1 MAETIFKKVD
11 LDVRRLVDDIELGKL
26 GLPDIQRPFVWTNVK
41 VRDLFDSM
49 YRGFPV
55 GYLLL
60 WETAV
65 AGEQKTIGASG
76 KQLTPDRVIVDGQ
89 QRLTSL
95 FAVFKGQ
102 LVIRS
107 DFQEERI
114 RIAFNPLTEA
124 FEVPTAA
131 TVNDRAF
138 IPDISKL
145 WTDDATVFDVRDS
158 YLGGLREVRDVS
170 TEDERRIERALSRL
184 HGLISF
190 PVVALELAAEVSDEE
205 VAEVF
210 VRINSKGTPLK
221 QADFILTLMSVY
233 WDEGRAALEEF
244 ARNAAQPSEG
254 GRSSFNW
261 YIKPKPDQL
270 LRASI
275 SVAFKRA
282 RLAAV
287 HSVLRGKDLEAGTFS
302 PERRAEQFDRLKQA
316 QEQVLNLQYWHDF
329 LQSLRLAGYRSERMI
344 NSETALIYSYA
355 LYLIGRTEVGVASRD
370 LQVAIAQ
377 WFLMA
382 SLTGRYSG
390 SPESVMESDLDMVA
404 DAADADDFLAR
415 LSRACSVA
423 LTQDFWEVT
432 LPNDLANSA
441 GRSPSMVAYEAA
453 LVVLRAPVLFSN
465 FTVAEMLD
473 PAVDGHRKIER
484 HHLFP
489 RAFLI
494 KEGIAPKSRAARIT
508 NQIANYAY
516 VEWQDNVAIADRSPM
531 EYWPEML
538 SRAGVDG
545 SDDMLR
551 LHALPTGWEKMDYN
565 KFLEHRRE
573 LIAAII
579 REGYERISSSN
590 GGTALVDAEP
600 TLEDLIASGEGD
612 SVEFKSTLRTNL
624 HTGKRDKRMEQAVIK
639 AIAGFLNSDGGKLM
653 IGVADDGTPI
663 GIEADGF
670 ASEDKMNQHLANL
683 VSNSLGDK
691 TWALIHVNFEDYQ
704 NSRVLVVRCERS
716 PTPVY
721 AREGDMEHFY
731 VRAAASTRELPVS
744 QVSEYIEAKFG
755 ARRGRS

>member
-26 GLPDIQRPFVWTNVK
+26 GLPDIQRPFVWKNVK

-95 FAVFKGQ
+95 FAVFKAEP
-102 LVIRS
+102 VIRS
-107 DFQEERI
+107 DFQEEHI
-114 RIAFNPLTEA
+114 RIAFNPLTET

-145 WTDDATVFDVRDS
+145 WTDGTTVFDVRDA
-158 YLGGLREVRDVS
+158 YLRGLREVREISAD
-170 TEDERRIERALSRL
+170 EERRIERAISRL
-184 HGLISF
+184 DGLISF
-190 PVVALELAAEVSDEE
+190 PVVALELAAEVSDEK

-233 WDEGRAALEEF
+233 WDEGRAALEKF
-244 ARNAAQPSEG
+244 ARDAATQPG
-254 GRSSFNW
+254 NGTRSSFNW

-275 SVAFKRA
+275 GVAFKRA

-287 HSVLRGKDLEAGTFS
+287 HSVLRGKDLGTGDFN

-329 LQSLRLAGYRSERMI
+329 LQCLRLAGYRSERMI

-382 SLTGRYSG
+382 SLTGRYSA
-390 SPESVMESDLDMVA
+390 SPETVMESDLDMVA
-404 DAADADDFLAR
+404 DITDAGDFLAR

-441 GRSPSMVAYEAA
+441 SRSPSMLAYEAA
-453 LVVLRAPVLFSN
+453 LVVLRAPVLFSS

-473 PAVDGHRKIER
+473 PAVTGHRKIER

-494 KEGIAPKSRAARIT
+494 KEGIAPKSRVARIA
-508 NQIANYAY
+508 NQVANYAY
-516 VEWQDNVAIADRSPM
+516 VEWRDNVTIADRSPA

-538 SRAGVDG
+538 SHTDADG
-545 SDDMLR
+545 SGEMLR
-551 LHALPTGWEKMDYN
+551 LHALPKGWEKMEYTE
-565 KFLEHRRE
+565 FLERRRE
-573 LIAAII
+573 MIAAII
-579 REGYERISSSN
+579 REGYDRISSTDGLAAS
-590 GGTALVDAEP
+590 VDVEP
-600 TLEDLIASGEGD
+600 SLDDLIASGEGD
-612 SVEFKSTLRTNL
+612 SVEFKSTLRINL
-624 HTGKRDKRMEQAVIK
+624 HTGKPDKRMEQAVVK
-639 AIAGFLNSDGGKLM
+639 TIAGFLNSNGGQLV
-653 IGVADDGTPI
+653 IGVADDGTPV

-670 ASEDKMNQHLANL
+670 ASEDKMNQHLTNL
-683 VSNSLGDK
+683 VTARLGGQ
-691 TWALIHVNFEDYQ
+691 TWASIHANFDDYQ
-704 NSRVLVVRCERS
+704 NARVLIVRCEAS
-716 PTPVY
+716 PVPVY
-721 AREGDMEHFY
+721 VQDGTEQHFY
-731 VRAAASTRELPVS
+731 VRASAGTAELPIA
-744 QVSEYIEAKFG
+744 QALEYIKTRFPG
-755 ARRGRS
+755 

>member
-95 FAVFKGQ
+95 FAVFKGEP
-102 LVIRS
+102 VIRS
-107 DFQEERI
+107 DFREERI
-114 RIAFNPLTEA
+114 KIAFNPLTET

-138 IPDISKL
+138 IPDISEL
-145 WTDDATVFDVRDS
+145 WTGDTTVFDVRDG
-158 YLGGLREVRDVS
+158 YLGGLREVREISSD
-170 TEDERRIERALSRL
+170 DERRIERAISRL

-190 PVVALELAAEVSDEE
+190 PVVALELAAEVSEEE

-210 VRINSKGTPLK
+210 VRINSKGTPLN

-233 WDEGRAALEEF
+233 WDEGRVALEKF
-244 ARNAAQPSEG
+244 ARDATQPSDG
-254 GRSSFNW
+254 IRSPFNW
-261 YIKPKPDQL
+261 YIKPKPEQL

-275 SVAFKRA
+275 GVAFKRA
-282 RLAAV
+282 RLTAV
-287 HSVLRGKDLEAGTFS
+287 HSVLRGKDLEAGDFN
-302 PERRAEQFDRLKQA
+302 PERRAEQFNRLKQA
-316 QEQVLNLQYWHDF
+316 QERVLNLQYWHDF
-329 LQSLRLAGYRSERMI
+329 LQCLRLAGYRSERMI
-344 NSETALIYSYA
+344 NSEAALIYSYA
-355 LYLIGRTEVGVASRD
+355 LYLIGRTEAGVALHD
-370 LQVAIAQ
+370 LHIAIAQ
-377 WFLMA
+377 WFMMA

-390 SPESVMESDLDMVA
+390 SPETVMEADLRLVSDV
-404 DAADADDFLAR
+404 ADADDFLAR
-415 LSRACSVA
+415 LSQSRSIV
-423 LTQDFWEVT
+423 LTPDFWTVT
-432 LPNDLANSA
+432 LPSDLANSA
-441 GRSPSMVAYEAA
+441 GRSPSMMAYEAA
-453 LVVLRAPVLFSN
+453 LVVLRAPVLFSR
-465 FTVAEMLD
+465 FTMAEMLD
-473 PAVDGHRKIER
+473 PAVTGYRKIER

-494 KEGIAPKSRAARIT
+494 KEGIAPKSRGARVT

-516 VEWQDNVAIADRSPM
+516 VEWRDNVDISDRSPAN
-531 EYWPEML
+531 YWPEML
-538 SRAGVDG
+538 SRTDAASLDE
-545 SDDMLR
+545 MLR
-551 LHALPTGWEKMDYN
+551 LHALPAGWETMNYSD
-565 KFLEHRRE
+565 FLERRRE
-573 LIAAII
+573 LIAAIV
-579 REGYERISSSN
+579 REGYERISSSD
-590 GGTALVDAEP
+590 GLAISVGVEP
-600 TLEDLIASGEGD
+600 SFGDLIASGEGD
-612 SVEFKSTLRTNL
+612 SVEFKSTLRINL
-624 HTGKRDKRMEQAVIK
+624 HTGKQDKRMEQAVIK
-639 AIAGFLNSDGGKLM
+639 TIAGFLNSEGGKLM
-653 IGVADDGTPI
+653 IGVADDGTPV

-670 ASEDKMNQHLANL
+670 ASEDRMNQHLANL
-683 VSNSLGDK
+683 VSSRLGDK
-691 TWALIHVNFEDYQ
+691 TWAMIHVNFEDYQ
-704 NSRVLVVRCERS
+704 NSRVLVVHCERS
-716 PTPVY
+716 PVPVY

-755 ARRGRS
+755 TRRVRP